1 MPRDNAPRNRTARA
15 GNTADVA
22 WAGLANLTPAHR
34 EELANRIVPEVA
46 SHLEHCLRITLEDWK
61 AGRISS
67 EATEA
72 SWVWAH
78 DLGVLSGVIVR
89 EFTEAITDDIKTTR
103 YPPQYEFSGI
113 AYASGNSDLSVLN
126 DYQSSRRSLRHELE
140 AVVRSHRYS
149 SFLLTEAAREGRRFQ
164 YPNWAPWA
172 PLHWFER
179 LIETVERHFERKAKT
194 LELMQSYV
202 HNFGKTGGPV
212 LAVIVETV
220 DALGLAPNAA
230 ESFQREGTPE
240 PKVSWAALTRDD
252 HPSTQGPSRIPS
264 ASPQP
269 GRDSAPGSTPGR
281 LAPPAEG
288 ADAAQWQQW
297 VRNMA
302 QVIARGGA
310 ENTGTGD
317 LAGGALTSLGTT
329 GESGI
334 QLQVIRGDVVSSAAA
349 EDQDDVSR
357 ASLTPFI
364 LDLLQG
370 MFDHVFRQIGFN
382 ARVRAAI
389 GDMQYALARV
399 VIRDLGFFRDRSHP
413 LRLWIGSLINT
424 GLRISPEGADA
435 EHEVIDRYMECI
447 EGSVNTLRAE
457 ADSMDREG
465 AQDLLDDW
473 LKSIEGEHS
482 LWEDQHEAKIQPLR
496 QEEHIARAWR
506 ALTVCVVE
514 TGATLPREA
523 ADKIAAAWA
532 DILLMEDAGT
542 GTLSDNVKTVVMA
555 ICRRAP
561 PLDVNPLVNR
571 LVTDALE
578 TGLSEEGI
586 RSVVSRLGQAH
597 LQHSRAGEGTE
608 RFDPQEQIQQ
618 RRSVRFADDD
628 PDLTGDLDDDFLFDA
643 TRARVGDW
651 FGFTDRATGDTR
663 RMALIWRG
671 EATRSFLFLSLDG
684 VSKRRHSL
692 QGMAHEMREGRMRQL
707 PRDNP
712 LDAMI
717 R

>member
-1 MPRDNAPRNRTARA
+1 MRKDDEPRNRMVRTGDTVGA
-15 GNTADVA
+15 A
-22 WAGLANLTPAHR
+22 WNGLANLTSAHR

-46 SHLEHCLRITLEDWK
+46 SHLEQCLRMTLEDWK

-67 EATEA
+67 EAEEA

-78 DLGVLSGVIVR
+78 DLGVLSSVIVR
-89 EFTEAITDDIKTTR
+89 EFTEAITADIKTTS
-103 YPPQYEFSGI
+103 YPPNYAFSGV
-113 AYASGNSDLSVLN
+113 AFASGNSELSALN

-140 AVVRSHRYS
+140 AIVRSHRYA
-149 SFLLTEAAREGRRFQ
+149 SFLLAEAAREGRRFQ
-164 YPNWAPWA
+164 HPNWAPWA

-179 LIETVERHFERKAKT
+179 LIETVEHHFERKAKT

-202 HNFGKTGGPV
+202 HCFGKTGGPV
-212 LAVIVETV
+212 LAVIVEAI
-220 DALGLAPNAA
+220 DELGLAPDAA

-240 PKVSWAALTRDD
+240 PKASWAALTRDD

-269 GRDSAPGSTPGR
+269 GRDSGPGMTPGR
-281 LAPPAEG
+281 LAPPPEG

-297 VRNMA
+297 VRNLA
-302 QVIARGGA
+302 QVIAGGGA
-310 ENTGTGD
+310 GNTGTGD
-317 LAGGALTSLGTT
+317 LAGGELTPIGTA

-334 QLQVIRGDVVSSAAA
+334 QLRVIRDDMVSSADAA
-349 EDQDDVSR
+349 DQDDVSR

-370 MFDHVFRQIGFN
+370 MFDHIFRQIGFN

-424 GLRISPEGADA
+424 GLRISPEGADG

-447 EGSVNTLRAE
+447 EGSVNKLRAE
-457 ADSMDREG
+457 ADAMDREG
-465 AQDLLDDW
+465 AQGLLDDW
-473 LKSIEGEHS
+473 FRSIEGEHS
-482 LWEDQHEAKIQPLR
+482 LWEEQHETRIQPLR

-523 ADKIAAAWA
+523 ANKIAAAWA

-578 TGLSEEGI
+578 IGLSEEGI

-618 RRSVRFADDD
+618 RRSVRFSDDD
-628 PDLTGDLDDDFLFDA
+628 PDLIGDLDDDFLFDA
-643 TRARVGDW
+643 TRVRVGDW

>member
-1 MPRDNAPRNRTARA
+1 MRKDDEPRNRTVRTGDTVGASW
-15 GNTADVA
+15 N
-22 WAGLANLTPAHR
+22 GLANLTSAHR
-34 EELANRIVPEVA
+34 EELSNRIVPEVA
-46 SHLEHCLRITLEDWK
+46 SHLEQCLRMTLEDWK

-67 EATEA
+67 EAEEA

-78 DLGVLSGVIVR
+78 DLGMLSSVIVR
-89 EFTEAITDDIKTTR
+89 EFTEAITADIKTTR
-103 YPPQYEFSGI
+103 YPPDYAFSGV
-113 AYASGNSDLSVLN
+113 AFASGNSELSVLN
-126 DYQSSRRSLRHELE
+126 AYQSSRRSLRHELE
-140 AVVRSHRYS
+140 AIARSHRYS
-149 SFLLTEAAREGRRFQ
+149 SFLLAEAAREGRRFQ
-164 YPNWAPWA
+164 YANWAPWA

-179 LIETVERHFERKAKT
+179 LIETVEHHFERKAKT

-202 HNFGKTGGPV
+202 HCFGKTGGPV
-212 LAVIVETV
+212 LAVIVETI
-220 DALGLAPNAA
+220 DALGLAPDAA

-240 PKVSWAALTRDD
+240 PKASWAALTRDD

-269 GRDSAPGSTPGR
+269 GRDSAPGMTPGR
-281 LAPPAEG
+281 LATPPEG

-297 VRNMA
+297 VRNLA
-302 QVIARGGA
+302 QVIAQGGA
-310 ENTGTGD
+310 GNTGTGD
-317 LAGGALTSLGTT
+317 LAGGELTPIGTA

-334 QLQVIRGDVVSSAAA
+334 QLRVIRGDMVSSADAA
-349 EDQDDVSR
+349 DQDDVSR

-370 MFDHVFRQIGFN
+370 MFDHIFRQIGFN

-424 GLRISPEGADA
+424 GLRISPEGADG

-447 EGSVNTLRAE
+447 EGSVNKLRAE
-457 ADSMDREG
+457 ADAMDREG
-465 AQDLLDDW
+465 AQGLLDDW
-473 LKSIEGEHS
+473 FRSIEGEHS
-482 LWEDQHEAKIQPLR
+482 LWEEQHEAKIQPLR

-514 TGATLPREA
+514 TGAALPREA

-571 LVTDALE
+571 LVTGALE
-578 TGLSEEGI
+578 IGLSEEGI

-597 LQHSRAGEGTE
+597 LQHSRAREGTE

-618 RRSVRFADDD
+618 RQSVRFADDD
-628 PDLTGDLDDDFLFDA
+628 PDLIGDLDDDFLFDA
-643 TRARVGDW
+643 TRVRVGDW

-684 VSKRRHSL
+684 VSKHRHSL

>member
-1 MPRDNAPRNRTARA
+1 M
-15 GNTADVA
+15 
-22 WAGLANLTPAHR
+22 
-34 EELANRIVPEVA
+34 
-46 SHLEHCLRITLEDWK
+46 
-61 AGRISS
+61 
-67 EATEA
+67 
-72 SWVWAH
+72 
-78 DLGVLSGVIVR
+78 
-89 EFTEAITDDIKTTR
+89 
-103 YPPQYEFSGI
+103 
-113 AYASGNSDLSVLN
+113 
-126 DYQSSRRSLRHELE
+126 
-140 AVVRSHRYS
+140 
-149 SFLLTEAAREGRRFQ
+149 
-164 YPNWAPWA
+164 
-172 PLHWFER
+172 
-179 LIETVERHFERKAKT
+179 
-194 LELMQSYV
+194 
-202 HNFGKTGGPV
+202 
-212 LAVIVETV
+212 
-220 DALGLAPNAA
+220 
-230 ESFQREGTPE
+230 
-240 PKVSWAALTRDD
+240 
-252 HPSTQGPSRIPS
+252 
-264 ASPQP
+264 
-269 GRDSAPGSTPGR
+269 TPGR
-281 LAPPAEG
+281 LAPPPEG

-297 VRNMA
+297 VRNLA
-302 QVIARGGA
+302 QVIAGGGA
-310 ENTGTGD
+310 GNTGTGD
-317 LAGGALTSLGTT
+317 LAGGELTPIGTA

-334 QLQVIRGDVVSSAAA
+334 QLRVIRGDMVSSADAA
-349 EDQDDVSR
+349 DQDDVSR

-370 MFDHVFRQIGFN
+370 MFDHIFRQIGFN

-424 GLRISPEGADA
+424 GLRISPEGADG

-447 EGSVNTLRAE
+447 EGSVNKLRAE
-457 ADSMDREG
+457 ADAMDREG
-465 AQDLLDDW
+465 AQGLLDDW
-473 LKSIEGEHS
+473 FRSIEGEHS
-482 LWEDQHEAKIQPLR
+482 LWEEQHEAKIQPLR

-514 TGATLPREA
+514 TGAALPREA

-571 LVTDALE
+571 LVTGALE
-578 TGLSEEGI
+578 IGLSEEGI

-597 LQHSRAGEGTE
+597 LQHSRAREGTE

-618 RRSVRFADDD
+618 RQSVRFADDD
-628 PDLTGDLDDDFLFDA
+628 PDLIGDLDDDFLFDA
-643 TRARVGDW
+643 TRVRVGDW